1 LAANAV
7 ERYSWDVNTV
17 MSQDLDDL
25 IRTFSVDMNN
35 KSSAHN
41 PNDGVMSMADFVNSN
56 KAAEMGII

>member
-1 LAANAV
+1 M
-7 ERYSWDVNTV
+7 

>member
-1 LAANAV
+1 M
-7 ERYSWDVNTV
+7 

-35 KSSAHN
+35 KSSAQN
-41 PNDGVMSMADFVNSN
+41 QNDGVMSMADFVNSN